1 MQPKS
6 NLLDEQ
12 VTLKML
18 RNDSMS
24 LVNDPTK
31 GSSIHVEDF
40 LSLIIEQVQTMDI
53 IKILHFSNGPS

>member
-12 VTLKML
+12 MTLKVL

-24 LVNDPTK
+24 LANDPTK
-31 GSSIHVEDF
+31 GSNIHVEDF
-40 LSLIIEQVQTMDI
+40 L
-53 IKILHFSNGPS
+53 

>member
-1 MQPKS
+1 MQPKN
-6 NLLDEQ
+6 NLLNEQ
-12 VTLKML
+12 VL

-40 LSLIIEQVQTMDI
+40 L
-53 IKILHFSNGPS
+53 